1 MSVVRSCK
9 ARPACGASRSNSLL
23 AVEVAGI
30 AGAAKDKSL
39 GDVSIPKRGPRGG
52 RGGTHVA
59 TVDGHA
65 DNTGDILL
73 GGDEGNLDKLALGG
87 KV

>member
-1 MSVVRSCK
+1 MSGARSCE
-9 ARPACGASRSNSLL
+9 ARPACGDSRSNSLL

-39 GDVSIPKRGPRGG
+39 GDVSITKRGPRGG
-52 RGGTHVA
+52 EGTHVA
-59 TVDGHA
+59 SVDGHA
-65 DNTGDILL
+65 DYAGDVLL

-87 KV
+87 KI